1 LDRRGVQP
9 NQTTAK
15 PAFCLAIR
23 DVNHSKDPNMTETT
37 AIDTLF
43 SAPRLLLGESAAQF
57 ETLRAELERDIEP
70 IGAVEKLYVNEM
82 ALLTWD
88 ILRLRGFKTDI
99 IRNARPAALEGLLK
113 NLLSNGQALKKD
125 NSKEAKDLATLWR
138 EDRDNG
144 KVEQLLQKYDLDE
157 GAIDAEAFRLAFPDL
172 QQLDKM
178 LMSMEARFSNT
189 IRNVSEFRKGFA
201 RRLQSSAD
209 AILSKSDA
217 PLLSPADDQSAA

>member
-1 LDRRGVQP
+1 
-9 NQTTAK
+9 
-15 PAFCLAIR
+15 
-23 DVNHSKDPNMTETT
+23 MTDTT

-82 ALLTWD
+82 ALLMWD

-138 EDRDNG
+138 ENRDNG
-144 KVEQLLQKYDLDE
+144 KVEQLLRKCELDE
-157 GAIDAEAFRLAFPDL
+157 SAIDAEAFRLAIPDL

-189 IRNVSEFRKGFA
+189 IRNVSEYRKSFA
-201 RRLQSSAD
+201 RRLQSSAEE
-209 AILSKSDA
+209 ILSVSDV
-217 PLLSPADDQSAA
+217 PLARLANDESAAYGK